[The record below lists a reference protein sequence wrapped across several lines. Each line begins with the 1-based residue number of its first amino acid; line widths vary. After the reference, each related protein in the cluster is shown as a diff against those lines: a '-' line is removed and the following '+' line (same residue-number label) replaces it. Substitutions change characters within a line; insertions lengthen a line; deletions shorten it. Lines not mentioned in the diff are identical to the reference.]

1 MSAGGAGRVWNGQSP
16 EDRRRDRRAR
26 LLDAGLEI
34 MGTQGGRAVTI
45 RALCRQTHISER
57 HFYELFTSKDEFLAA
72 VYDSVLSDGALLVA
86 DLGSGSPD
94 EPGDVLRY
102 LLGAW
107 IEFIA
112 SDPRRG
118 RIIAVEGATNAAL
131 ARRGRA
137 MASQLMSAYLDH
149 AGSGTPVAPMDPAE
163 AEVVSTVLFVGMWGL
178 LMAWQGDDLENPM
191 SQDELVTHLVA
202 LITRAQPGS
211 AG

>member
-1 MSAGGAGRVWNGQSP
+1 M
-16 EDRRRDRRAR
+16 
-26 LLDAGLEI
+26 
-34 MGTQGGRAVTI
+34 
-45 RALCRQTHISER
+45 
-57 HFYELFTSKDEFLAA
+57 
-72 VYDSVLSDGALLVA
+72 
-86 DLGSGSPD
+86 
-94 EPGDVLRY
+94 
-102 LLGAW
+102 
-107 IEFIA
+107 
-112 SDPRRG
+112 
-118 RIIAVEGATNAAL
+118 EGATNAAL